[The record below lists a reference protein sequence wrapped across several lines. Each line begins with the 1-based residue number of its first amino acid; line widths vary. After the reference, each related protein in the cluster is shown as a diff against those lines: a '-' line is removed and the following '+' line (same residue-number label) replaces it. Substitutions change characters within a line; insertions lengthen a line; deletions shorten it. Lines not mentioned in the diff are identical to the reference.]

1 MNPSY
6 WLIWEELDTSK
17 TYSRKFPTLEG
28 LNDFLLALRVDN
40 LAGYEVLSGFS
51 LRKEVFK

>member
-6 WLIWEELDTSK
+6 WLIWEELDTRK

-40 LAGYEVLSGFS
+40 LVGYEVLSGFS